1 MAVPRPCPRCGCRQL
16 YPVAREGS
24 ENLLCLECR
33 RCWQPEDGHFLQVN
47 PYACAGCP
55 DRRFC
60 LFLVDT
66 APVALQCAMQ
76 AGQRE
81 A

>member
-1 MAVPRPCPRCGCRQL
+1 MASRPCPRCGCRQL
-16 YPVAREGS
+16 YPVALPGS

-33 RCWQPEDGHFLQVN
+33 RCWRTEDGHFVQVD
-47 PYACAGCP
+47 PYACPGCP

-66 APVALQCAMQ
+66 APVAFQCALL
-76 AGQRE
+76 ASHRE